1 MGLPFET
8 PGGYEDDNTTPD
20 ASRYT
25 DDLTPGDYDGYG
37 QDMSGGSQGAAGEDS
52 FFDDDYDDED
62 DEPEEPEEG
71 DRAGWDPGTGL
82 MGGSDRM

>member
-20 ASRYT
+20 AGRYT
-25 DDLTPGDYDGYG
+25 DDLTPGDYDGYS
-37 QDMSGGSQGAAGEDS
+37 QDMSGGYQGAAG
-52 FFDDDYDDED
+52 DDDFFEDDYDDDDED
-62 DEPEEPEEG
+62 DEPAEG

-82 MGGSDRM
+82 IGGSDRM

>member
-8 PGGYEDDNTTPD
+8 PGGYEDDNTTPEAD
-20 ASRYT
+20 RYT

-37 QDMSGGSQGAAGEDS
+37 QDMSGGSQGSAGDDD
-52 FFDDDYDDED
+52 FFEDDYDDD
-62 DEPEEPEEG
+62 DEFEEG
-71 DRAGWDPGTGL
+71 DRAGWDPGSGL

>member
-20 ASRYT
+20 AGRYT
-25 DDLTPGDYDGYG
+25 DDLTPGDYDGLG
-37 QDMSGGSQGAAGEDS
+37 QDMPGGYQGPAGEDN
-52 FFDDDYDDED
+52 FFEDDFDDED
-62 DEPEEPEEG
+62 DEPEDG

-82 MGGSDRM
+82 MDGSDRM

>member
-20 ASRYT
+20 AGRYT
-25 DDLTPGDYDGYG
+25 DDLTPGDYDSYG
-37 QDMSGGSQGAAGEDS
+37 QESGYQGAAGEDN
-52 FFDDDYDDED
+52 FFED
-62 DEPEEPEEG
+62 DFDYEDDEPEEG